1 MLMKKLTLLAILS
14 FGTFGC
20 GDSGPTAPDP
30 RPMLTNVRFLSLAEF
45 DGYIADVRTTIPEF
59 TTMIAEFA
67 SIASSFNA
75 GFVPEYWIGEFT
87 KNLLLR
93 VEAVRARAEQIRPQN
108 PELLKLHLEE
118 YEASLSQ
125 FHTAFSLFTQGLEQP
140 GSVAIDDVN
149 DAIVAGNTHLIRLQ
163 ILLGDLGGTRIDLFE
178 DQGGGGNQDDG
189 LDDIP
194 F

>member
-1 MLMKKLTLLAILS
+1 MKKLIMMVVLS
-14 FGTFGC
+14 FSTFGC

-30 RPMLTNVRFLSLAEF
+30 GPMLNDVRFLPLAEF
-45 DGYIADVRTTIPEF
+45 DGYIADVRTTIPDF
-59 TTMIAEFA
+59 TIMIAEFA

-75 GFVPEYWIGEFT
+75 GFVPVYWVGEYM

-93 VEAVRARAEQIRPQN
+93 VNTVRARAEGIRPQN

-125 FHTAFSLFTQGLEQP
+125 FHTAFTLFTQGLEQS

-178 DQGGGGNQDDG
+178 GQGGGGNQDDG
-189 LDDIP
+189 FGDIG

>member
-1 MLMKKLTLLAILS
+1 MLTKKLTLLAILS

-20 GDSGPTAPDP
+20 GDSAPTSPDP
-30 RPMLTNVRFLSLAEF
+30 GLMLTNVRFLSLAEF
-45 DGYIADVRTTIPEF
+45 DGYIADVRTTISDF
-59 TTMIAEFA
+59 NIMISEFA

-75 GFVPEYWIGEFT
+75 GFVPVYWVGEYT

-93 VEAVRARAEQIRPQN
+93 VDTLRARAEQIRPQN

-118 YEASLSQ
+118 YEASLFQ
-125 FHTAFSLFTQGLEQP
+125 FYTAFTLFMQGLEQP

-178 DQGGGGNQDDG
+178 GQGVGGNPDDEFG
-189 LDDIP
+189 DG